1 MGVCET
7 YENTKKNQKRQNKSY
22 LPFRAPI
29 HSSKGNFELNDKTG
43 NTISQIDIPK
53 CQTKPISLY
62 RYKSTYGKKDDQTTL
77 VAGSLHDMQGNSLM
91 NIGSRNSREITSIE
105 ETMNESSEAFEII
118 SDGKVDKER
127 VKQSNDKNTI
137 DNYIE
142 FIDDEENSF
151 YKNSKLDIYNKKHDK
166 NNINKIKKEK

>member
-7 YENTKKNQKRQNKSY
+7 YQNTKKIQKRKNKSY
-22 LPFRAPI
+22 LPFCAKI
-29 HSSKGNFELNDKTG
+29 HSSKGTYKLSD
-43 NTISQIDIPK
+43 NTINTVSQIDIPK
-53 CQTKPISLY
+53 YKTKPTSLY
-62 RYKSTYGKKDDQTTL
+62 RYKSIYDKKDDQTTL
-77 VAGSLHDMQGNSLM
+77 IAGSLHDIQGNSLM
-91 NIGSRNSREITSIE
+91 NIGTRNSREITSLE

-142 FIDDEENSF
+142 FIDDKDNSF
-151 YKNSKLDIYNKKHDK
+151 YKNNKFDIYKKK
-166 NNINKIKKEK
+166 